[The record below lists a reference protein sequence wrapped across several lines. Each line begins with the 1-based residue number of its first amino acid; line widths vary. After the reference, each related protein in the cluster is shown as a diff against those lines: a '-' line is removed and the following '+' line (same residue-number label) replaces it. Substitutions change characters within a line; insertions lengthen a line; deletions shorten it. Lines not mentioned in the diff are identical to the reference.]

1 MPDIGGRRRVLRECI
16 QIGKSSDL
24 LCLADRLQGF
34 IDRNDVSWSRRIDQF
49 VDMLVNEAMIK
60 PVKVGISQKIANTQF
75 SESSIAPNTDC
86 SASIECGGRR
96 KDSNWGSVCVFIAR
110 IILPS

>member
-60 PVKVGISQKIANTQF
+60 PVKVGISQKIGDAIPCGIIEEQTTQYRLLRL
-75 SESSIAPNTDC
+75 DRV
-86 SASIECGGRR
+86 RR
-96 KDSNWGSVCVFIAR
+96 QAQGF
-110 IILPS
+110 